1 MSVISREI
9 YHQKLNEYCKLFSV
23 VTIKDVEKPSK
34 ETSDGLPIKIV
45 KRQYEIGGIKKN
57 GIIKF
62 YNNAKEFSLE
72 FTFIEIKRSGQ
83 PEKYSQKL
91 FLPITYSIE
100 QILDI
105 VRNDIFKYET
115 KIVKMIELNDITDI
129 SNDIIRIESLKEIQF
144 NLEKFKD
151 KLFAENLLIHS
162 RLLEE
167 ENTELKQ
174 QRGIYSALDRS
185 NMRTGA
191 LEYLSHR
198 KEKVM
203 PIQKSIYDLKKK
215 HKNIYNVELSR
226 VLENIDSKDLLLEL
240 LNIDLQ
246 VDDIINRP
254 RIYKGE
260 PIMYNIKTKY
270 TDKNKNENLFKM
282 GETLTIG
289 VPNGKPGSHKND
301 ESINFSNYII
311 SNPSWRKL
319 LSVTDKSIPVKIDDF
334 TFKSILHYHIAS
346 QFYNRIDL
354 NDTFREK
361 YNKFFLTFTDEY
373 DGDDKLYSASIQD
386 ILEIIK
392 REKYKQYYLWNS
404 KSDNY
409 CNRDG
414 TLCQGRSISQNFRIK
429 AYLNKFTQNS
439 ELKQLLLSTNQ
450 SKLLEKKHKNEYE
463 VNYELMDVRS
473 IIENDNVDEFIAFNY
488 DPKVKEL
495 LQKRNKDDNQ
505 DFLNNLAQINL
516 FQIAD
521 TKEEPLEYA
530 ISELL
535 IIMPTIDIPKVTKTI
550 KDVFFSYIGN
560 HIYQLCVENDI
571 TYTSEFI
578 KKFPHL
584 SNNVYIIDFIT
595 EYLKELNDLSLPK
608 VALSNISQI
617 SNEEE
622 APLEAL
628 DKELENIKKKF
639 KTSKRRIIEV
649 HNSSLIN
656 SIIDQMIR
664 QKKYPFNFINEDD
677 TRDKYPS
684 DYVVINGKKNFKNAY
699 KLIRNNISRIIE
711 MNSKNIYLQ
720 SQETIEAYLQNTTGK
735 LFHQIVGD
743 ISNEYTDKY
752 WEDDFELLC
761 LSRLF
766 GIDITINFDKKILF
780 NDTLSIFT
788 NLPDDIM
795 NYSHNVGHVVIGNSD
810 GKFYSTQ
817 LNITQLI
824 RDNQFLIDKQ
834 SGTIIHEEMDGT
846 FEYFGI
852 LNMNDL
858 TINITAEMIDLSDQT
873 DSEEEIELG
882 ILELYR
888 IDNDGNRP
896 TLFYGETEL
905 IYTF

>member
-9 YHQKLNEYCKLFSV
+9 YHQKLNEYYKLFSV

-34 ETSDGLPIKIV
+34 ETTDGLPIKIV

-115 KIVKMIELNDITDI
+115 KIVKTIELNDMSDI
-129 SNDIIRIESLKEIQF
+129 SNDIIRIDNLKEIQF
-144 NLEKFKD
+144 KLEKLKD

-174 QRGIYSALDRS
+174 QRGIYSSLDKS

-191 LEYLSHR
+191 LQYLSHR

-215 HKNIYNVELSR
+215 HKNIYNVELSQ

-246 VDDIINRP
+246 LDDIINRP
-254 RIYKGE
+254 RVYKGE
-260 PIMYNIKTKY
+260 PVMYNIKTKY
-270 TDKNKNENLFKM
+270 TDKNKNENLFKI

-301 ESINFSNYII
+301 ESTNFSNYVITT
-311 SNPSWRKL
+311 PSWRKL

-373 DGDDKLYSASIQD
+373 EGDDKLYSASIQD

-450 SKLLEKKHKNEYE
+450 SKLIEKKHKNEYE

-495 LQKRNKDDNQ
+495 LQKRNKDENH

-516 FQIAD
+516 FEIAN

-535 IIMPTIDIPKVTKTI
+535 IIMPTIDIPKVTKTL

-595 EYLKELNDLSLPK
+595 GYLKELNDLSLPK
-608 VALSNISQI
+608 VTLANISQI
-617 SNEEE
+617 SNEE
-622 APLEAL
+622 APLEVL

-639 KTSKRRIIEV
+639 KTYKRRIIEV

-664 QKKYPFNFINEDD
+664 QKKYPFNFINQDD

-711 MNSKNIYLQ
+711 INSKNIYPK

-752 WEDDFELLC
+752 WEDDLELLC

-795 NYSHNVGHVVIGNSD
+795 NYSHNVGHVVIGNSE

-858 TINITAEMIDLSDQT
+858 TINITAEMIDLSGQT
-873 DSEEEIELG
+873 DSDEEIELG

-896 TLFYGETEL
+896 TLYYGETEL